1 LRNIKLRR
9 KYICPDFLEVENPGI
24 LLPGMT
30 IEDMKSGVSKISNPV
45 IARAFRELKLIE
57 APLRGKLRLLA
68 VFAIR
73 GMFFYKPN
81 QQGGNSMATLNI
93 SMPDEM
99 RAFIEARVNMGEY
112 QSASD
117 YLRDLIRHDREETER
132 LLVEGLDSG
141 TARPLDM
148 TALRKKAQ
156 SLLKQKKAL

>member
-1 LRNIKLRR
+1 
-9 KYICPDFLEVENPGI
+9 
-24 LLPGMT
+24 
-30 IEDMKSGVSKISNPV
+30 
-45 IARAFRELKLIE
+45 
-57 APLRGKLRLLA
+57 
-68 VFAIR
+68 
-73 GMFFYKPN
+73 
-81 QQGGNSMATLNI
+81 MATLNI

-132 LLVEGLDSG
+132 LLVEGLESG

-148 TALRKKAQ
+148 TALREKAQ